1 MYVIFKLVEG
11 TFTDVWVARV
21 ISIAALETKQRGDK
35 ASADETEG
43 LDILL
48 FVVSLSFDFGLV
60 HVCILY

>member
-35 ASADETEG
+35 STDYEIDGPA
-43 LDILL
+43 ILL
-48 FVVSLSFDFGLV
+48 FVVSLSFIFVLT